1 MAWTKS
7 GIYLV
12 PMMDIMVATSITNGG
27 VLYTATTNK
36 IALHSNSLTDGSAPI
51 NFSATTA
58 TWANTN
64 EVSGTGWVTGG
75 IALSAAASGSTSVV
89 PTLAEGTT
97 GSIRY
102 NWTNPLSVATTT
114 LTNVRGC
121 ILYMDAITAPTALID
136 AMYLAI
142 TFGADYST
150 VAGTFGI
157 TPSATGLFEID
168 VTP

>member
-7 GIYLV
+7 GLYLT
-12 PMMDIMVATSITNGG
+12 PYQEILKATSITGG
-27 VLYTATTNK
+27 GSLLVATTNK

-51 NFSATTA
+51 NFSASTA

-64 EVSGTGWVTGG
+64 EVSGTGWAAGG
-75 IALSAAASGSTSVV
+75 VALSAAATGATSTA

-102 NWTNPLSVATTT
+102 DMNDISVSGTT
-114 LTNVRGC
+114 LTNARGA
-121 ILYMDAITAPTALID
+121 ILYLDAITAPSALID
-136 AMYLAI
+136 AMYFAV

-150 VAGTFGI
+150 VAGVFGI
-157 TPSATGLFEID
+157 MWSATGLFEID